1 MMTIEQLEKH
11 FKIRRNASSIMIKE
25 NNAEVFTE
33 EQLEEIIQYYVVEAE
48 KDGIEELQFEISSKS
63 PNYDVYKKCFET
75 YSFEYITENMIVCK
89 DIYEVEDIES
99 EIDFKLIEEIGEDAF
114 YSLWNEVTGE
124 QIDYDQFVNTM
135 LQEIG
140 GRWKEHCLT
149 ASIDEEPIGIV
160 IPHIERGTLE
170 EGKLMYF
177 AVAPNMRN
185 KGYEMAFFTGAM
197 FVLKEI
203 GASYYIGETNVQN
216 EWMKDVFEKNG
227 CQQLS
232 STERYVRR
240 F

>member
-11 FKIRRNASSIMIKE
+11 FKIRKNASSIMIKE
-25 NNAEVFTE
+25 NDAKVFTE
-33 EQLEEIIQYYVVEAE
+33 EQLEEIMQYCVAEAE

-75 YSFEYITENMIVCK
+75 YSFEYITENMIVFK

-99 EIDFKLIEEIGEDAF
+99 EIDFKLIEEIGEAAF

-140 GRWKEHCLT
+140 GQWKEHCLT

-185 KGYEMAFFTGAM
+185 KGYEAAFFTGAM

>member
-11 FKIRRNASSIMIKE
+11 FKIRKNASSIMIKE
-25 NNAEVFTE
+25 NDAEVFTE
-33 EQLEEIIQYYVVEAE
+33 EQLEEIMQYCVAEAE
-48 KDGIEELQFEISSKS
+48 KDGIEEFQFEISSKS

-75 YSFEYITENMIVCK
+75 YSFEYITENMIVFK
-89 DIYEVEDIES
+89 DIYEVEDIKS
-99 EIDFKLIEEIGEDAF
+99 DIDFKLIEEMGEDAF

-124 QIDYDQFVNTM
+124 QIDYEQFVNTM

-140 GRWKEHCLT
+140 GQWKEHCLT
-149 ASIDEEPIGIV
+149 AIIDEEPIGIV

-185 KGYEMAFFTGAM
+185 KGYEAAFFTGAM

>member
-25 NNAEVFTE
+25 NNAEVFTK
-33 EQLEEIIQYYVVEAE
+33 EQLEEIIQYCVVEAE

-140 GRWKEHCLT
+140 ERWKEHCLT

-216 EWMKDVFEKNG
+216 EWMKDVFEKNE

>member
-11 FKIRRNASSIMIKE
+11 FKIRKNASSIIIKE
-25 NNAEVFTE
+25 NDAEVFTE
-33 EQLEEIIQYYVVEAE
+33 EKLEEIMQYCVAEAE

-75 YSFEYITENMIVCK
+75 YSFEYITENMIVFK

-99 EIDFKLIEEIGEDAF
+99 EIDFKLIEEIGETAF

-140 GRWKEHCLT
+140 GQWKEHCLT

-185 KGYEMAFFTGAM
+185 KGYEAAFFTGAM

>member
-11 FKIRRNASSIMIKE
+11 FKIRKNASSIMIKE
-25 NNAEVFTE
+25 NDAEVFTE
-33 EQLEEIIQYYVVEAE
+33 EQLEEIMQYCVAEAE

-63 PNYDVYKKCFET
+63 PNYDVYKKCFEM
-75 YSFEYITENMIVCK
+75 YSFEYITENIIVFK

-99 EIDFKLIEEIGEDAF
+99 EIDFKLIEEIGEAAF

-140 GRWKEHCLT
+140 GQWKEHCLT

-185 KGYEMAFFTGAM
+185 KGYEAAFFTGAM

>member
-11 FKIRRNASSIMIKE
+11 FKIRKNASSIMIKE
-25 NNAEVFTE
+25 NDAEVFTE
-33 EQLEEIIQYYVVEAE
+33 EQLEEIMQYCVAEAE

-75 YSFEYITENMIVCK
+75 YSFEYITENMIVFK

-99 EIDFKLIEEIGEDAF
+99 EIDFKLIEEIGEAAF

-140 GRWKEHCLT
+140 GQWKEHCLT

-185 KGYEMAFFTGAM
+185 KGYEAAFFTRAM

>member
-11 FKIRRNASSIMIKE
+11 FKIRKNASSIMIKE
-25 NNAEVFTE
+25 NDAEVFTE
-33 EQLEEIIQYYVVEAE
+33 EQLEEIMQYCVAEAE

-75 YSFEYITENMIVCK
+75 YSFEYITENMIVFK

-99 EIDFKLIEEIGEDAF
+99 EIDFKLIEEIGEAAF
-114 YSLWNEVTGE
+114 YSLWNEVTGK

-140 GRWKEHCLT
+140 GQWKEHCLT

-160 IPHIERGTLE
+160 IPYIERGTLE

-185 KGYEMAFFTGAM
+185 KGYEAAFFTGAM